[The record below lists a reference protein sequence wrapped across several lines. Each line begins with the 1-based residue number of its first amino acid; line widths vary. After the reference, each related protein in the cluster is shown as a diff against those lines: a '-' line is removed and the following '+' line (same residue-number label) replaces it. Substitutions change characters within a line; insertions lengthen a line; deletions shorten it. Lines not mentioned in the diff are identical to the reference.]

1 MNILSKFKNGIEKS
15 SNYLSS
21 NFQKILLGNKINNET
36 LEELESILISADL
49 GYEDNGKSKAFLEM
63 NAIAKS
69 LEWCTGTYKWGLASP
84 LTTPPSDLPKC

>member
-36 LEELESILISADL
+36 LE
-49 GYEDNGKSKAFLEM
+49 
-63 NAIAKS
+63 
-69 LEWCTGTYKWGLASP
+69 
-84 LTTPPSDLPKC
+84 